1 MMQYW
6 AESLSRSS
14 SSLISLF
21 WMNVKSRMEAQS
33 RHSSDGERP
42 AGHKRVSQNVLK
54 NQQWFP
60 CCPSPVTPA
69 IGCPTKTGLLSLS
82 TRITASTSSPKRSLP
97 FSKAEYVDASNPRA
111 AERRTPAI
119 ALQPECKIVE
129 HIRDVSAPCEKD
141 HRPA

>member
-1 MMQYW
+1 MQYR

-69 IGCPTKTGLLSLS
+69 IGVPHQNRLVESEHANNSQHVLS
-82 TRITASTSSPKRSLP
+82 
-97 FSKAEYVDASNPRA
+97 E
-111 AERRTPAI
+111 AI
-119 ALQPECKIVE
+119 ATFFQSRV
-129 HIRDVSAPCEKD
+129 R
-141 HRPA
+141 